1 MIYDLFWIAKIQY
14 ICVQIK
20 YFKKMVLSSKFKGSA
35 LALLA
40 TISFSNIY
48 IFSKLAMKD
57 VNLSSFGVLWFA
69 FALLYNYL
77 YYYFFTDRK
86 KLSSLP
92 KKSKFILFLIG
103 CSEVISMCAFF
114 LSIKLT
120 ENPAVVSFLANTSP
134 IFVIFIGFV
143 FLKIRYNLLA
153 VIGIA
158 VTLSGVALINY
169 NNTGTDL
176 GSFVTPASLAALVF
190 ALFYGISLLLARSEI
205 KTIPSTMIT
214 VCRSLFLFLG
224 FGLYKLFIFEVPHY
238 TADSLIYIS
247 IGSILGPFLG
257 VTLTFASLKFV
268 DASITTLIC
277 TSRSF
282 FIVLGAFIFMNILP
296 SNYQL
301 IGGAFIIL
309 GIVLITIGDIR
320 KKQD

>member
-1 MIYDLFWIAKIQY
+1 MQY
-14 ICVQIK
+14 
-20 YFKKMVLSSKFKGSA
+20 SSKLKGSL

-57 VNLSSFGVLWFA
+57 VNLASFGLLWFA

-86 KLSSLP
+86 KINSLS
-92 KKSKFILFLIG
+92 KKSKFILILIG
-103 CSEVISMCAFF
+103 CSEVISMSAFF

-120 ENPAVVSFLANTSP
+120 ENPAIVSFLANTSP

-143 FLKIRYNLLA
+143 FLRIRYNFMA
-153 VIGIA
+153 VIGIV
-158 VTLSGVALINY
+158 VTLSGVVLINY
-169 NNTGTDL
+169 NKTVSDL
-176 GSFVTPASLAALVF
+176 GSFVTPASIAALVF
-190 ALFYGISLLLARSEI
+190 ALFYGVSLVLARSEI

-214 VCRSLFLFLG
+214 VCRSSFLFLG
-224 FGLYKLFIFEVPHY
+224 FALYNLFIFEVPHY
-238 TADSLIYIS
+238 TADSLLYIS
-247 IGSILGPFLG
+247 IGSIFGPFLG

-282 FIVLGAFIFMNILP
+282 FIVIGAFLFMDLLP
-296 SNYQL
+296 DNYQL
-301 IGGAFIIL
+301 LGGIFIIL
-309 GIVLITIGDIR
+309 GIALITIGDIR
-320 KKQD
+320 QKSN